1 MTLGCSDYLDNCQ
14 VYDQMGLCNI
24 PKYFELM
31 KKYCEKTCHLC
42 NITSHATP
50 QPVQPGQ
57 PLGECGRSV
66 VPQGRVIGGTDA
78 IHGSWPWQVGL
89 YAGDDDSK
97 FFCGGS
103 LIKPNWVVTAA
114 HCINDNLPVA
124 SYRIRLGDWHRFF
137 PDGTEQVRN
146 ASKVIKHPK
155 YNYPS
160 LINNDIALIKLDHP
174 VLLNSHVNTICLPK
188 RDVAVS
194 LNSTCY
200 ITGWGKVKHP
210 GASYH
215 KLQQAQLPLV
225 SNAECSQKLSASPSG
240 GILNVT
246 KQMVCAGN
254 LNPNESQGGCHG
266 DSGGPFVCKDSAS
279 GKFVLQ
285 GAVSWGSPNCNFAQ
299 VNKQYTVFARI
310 SKFRRWINLKISQ
323 N

>member
-1 MTLGCSDYLDNCQ
+1 M
-14 VYDQMGLCNI
+14 V
-24 PKYFELM
+24 
-31 KKYCEKTCHLC
+31 
-42 NITSHATP
+42 
-50 QPVQPGQ
+50 
-57 PLGECGRSV
+57 PL
-66 VPQGRVIGGTDA
+66 GRVIGGTDA

-200 ITGWGKVKHP
+200 ITGNYLSRF
-210 GASYH
+210 ASY
-215 KLQQAQLPLV
+215 
-225 SNAECSQKLSASPSG
+225 SNAYRWRKILKELLLKFSSQTWNAQNCLKSKKKTSKIKWSLSDSILRKVLKHWFGETGTIEEQGWKKMGKNWIPNTTLSP
-240 GILNVT
+240 
-246 KQMVCAGN
+246 
-254 LNPNESQGGCHG
+254 H
-266 DSGGPFVCKDSAS
+266 
-279 GKFVLQ
+279 
-285 GAVSWGSPNCNFAQ
+285 
-299 VNKQYTVFARI
+299 
-310 SKFRRWINLKISQ
+310 
-323 N
+323 

>member
-1 MTLGCSDYLDNCQ
+1 M
-14 VYDQMGLCNI
+14 
-24 PKYFELM
+24 
-31 KKYCEKTCHLC
+31 
-42 NITSHATP
+42 
-50 QPVQPGQ
+50 
-57 PLGECGRSV
+57 

-200 ITGWGKVKHP
+200 ITGNYLSRF
-210 GASYH
+210 ASY
-215 KLQQAQLPLV
+215 
-225 SNAECSQKLSASPSG
+225 SNAYKWRKILKELLLKFSSQTWNA
-240 GILNVT
+240 
-246 KQMVCAGN
+246 Q
-254 LNPNESQGGCHG
+254 
-266 DSGGPFVCKDSAS
+266 
-279 GKFVLQ
+279 
-285 GAVSWGSPNCNFAQ
+285 NCL
-299 VNKQYTVFARI
+299 KSKKKTSKI
-310 SKFRRWINLKISQ
+310 KWSLSKFSIAKSFETLVWWDRSDRGTRMKKNGKELNSEHHTIPALIWNRVFTILA
-323 N
+323 